1 MSSKMSSNKIA
12 VFIDYDNIMLNMKT
26 EPPEKLSEE
35 IGYQRMMSWLR
46 GYGEVS
52 LVFVFAPAITIAARI
67 EFFHELGFIPIACP
81 VFRITKQESSSI
93 LGGDDFEDYET
104 GETILINKTD
114 DVMID
119 VAKRTIELMP
129 EISHVCIASADA
141 DFTPIAKL
149 VEQMGKRVMI
159 VISSLRASKNF
170 LTLADKGEDDK
181 RMLHLFDPIRE

>member
-1 MSSKMSSNKIA
+1 MTSNKIA

-26 EPPEKLSEE
+26 EPPERLSEE
-35 IGYQRMMSWLR
+35 LGYQRMMSWIAK
-46 GYGEVS
+46 YGEIS

-67 EFFHELGFIPIACP
+67 EFFHKLGFIPIACP
-81 VFRITKQESSSI
+81 VFRTTKKESPSI
-93 LGGDDFEDYET
+93 LGGDDFGDYEP

-129 EISHVCIASADA
+129 DISHVCIASADA
-141 DFTPIAKL
+141 DFTPIANL
-149 VEQMGKRVMI
+149 VEQIGKKLMI
-159 VISSLRASKNF
+159 VISSLRASKKF
-170 LTLADKGEDDK
+170 LTLANRGENNK